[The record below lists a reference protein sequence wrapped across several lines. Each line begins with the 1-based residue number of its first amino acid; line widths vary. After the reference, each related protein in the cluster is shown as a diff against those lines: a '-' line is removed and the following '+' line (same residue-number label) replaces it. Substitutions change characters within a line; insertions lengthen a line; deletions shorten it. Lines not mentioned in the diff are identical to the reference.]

1 MSWHDFVV
9 ANVDKA
15 NQIPHINVISPTFE
29 GDDGDNV
36 WQVWSQHHPSVSYK
50 IRASFTEYASCTF
63 EWTVWGNFWKHQIV
77 IILTCIDLTME
88 NIIEYCDMYYGT
100 HHDGLK
106 CMFLNS
112 TYLQLDDGAFD
123 DEDYN
128 QDPVDEVGILTWGTL
143 QPWMKIVVLTMSM
156 C

>member
-1 MSWHDFVV
+1 
-9 ANVDKA
+9 
-15 NQIPHINVISPTFE
+15 
-29 GDDGDNV
+29 
-36 WQVWSQHHPSVSYK
+36 
-50 IRASFTEYASCTF
+50 
-63 EWTVWGNFWKHQIV
+63 
-77 IILTCIDLTME
+77 ME